1 MCIHQKSTQQ
11 DGKRYKNNGAS
22 NNRCP
27 FCFINKSVF
36 YVFYIMLKG
45 IIISSGIIDL
55 DTVAFTLTSTI
66 TNKTLMLALSYYKEE
81 I

>member
-1 MCIHQKSTQQ
+1 
-11 DGKRYKNNGAS
+11 
-22 NNRCP
+22 
-27 FCFINKSVF
+27 
-36 YVFYIMLKG
+36 MLKG

-55 DTVAFTLTSTI
+55 GTVAFTLTSTI